1 MASTYVENIDSAI
14 AVYLRRSGKTQDQ
27 LATSMNMTANSLM
40 NKRKGLTDFKLSEL
54 VRLSEIVGLSLD
66 DLTGLKPAAA

>member
-66 DLTGLKPAAA
+66 DLTGLKPATA

>member
-66 DLTGLKPAAA
+66 DLTGFKPAAA

>member
-66 DLTGLKPAAA
+66 DLTGLKPAAS